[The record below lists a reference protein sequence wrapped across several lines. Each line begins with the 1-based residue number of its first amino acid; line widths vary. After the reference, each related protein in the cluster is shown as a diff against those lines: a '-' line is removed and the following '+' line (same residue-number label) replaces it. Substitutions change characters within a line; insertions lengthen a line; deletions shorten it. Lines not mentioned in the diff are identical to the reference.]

1 MAVRRE
7 VRHHR
12 PVEWWVVGAFIS
24 VGLIVVAG
32 LAAATGM
39 Y

>member
-1 MAVRRE
+1 MASRRE
-7 VRHHR
+7 TRHHH
-12 PVEWWVVGAFIS
+12 PEWWVVSAFLS